1 MDYVQ
6 LNKSRTP
13 RTDGPQQR
21 LDHKQV
27 FSKIDLPKLSA
38 YWQLP
43 MSEASLEK
51 YSDLDQV
58 TDSSQ

>member
-1 MDYVQ
+1 MDYAQ

-13 RTDGPQQR
+13 RIDGPQQK

-43 MSEASLEK
+43 MSEAFLEK